1 LAIAAHGKI
10 LEAITISPNQS
21 LPGMS
26 LMTTLVGG
34 LMWAVEI
41 LLIAGFFLSAGLWG
55 VGSHLGNSNMSI
67 KARNGLFI
75 ALAAGIAVGAGNSA
89 MNWAFNT
96 HIGMA

>member
-1 LAIAAHGKI
+1 MNVLIAAQSKI
-10 LEAITISPNQS
+10 VEAISITPNQS

-26 LMTTLVGG
+26 LLTSLVGG

-55 VGSHLGNSNMSI
+55 VGSHLANSNMSI

-75 ALAAGIAVGAGNSA
+75 ALCAGIAVGAGNTA

-96 HIGMA
+96 H